1 MSHEKD
7 SAAKSDAFAR
17 RIASFLQDPVQLDS
31 DFEARVMA
39 AVEEEQG
46 GRPSERAEAGRAQDA
61 RQLDTRRNTSRNWWL
76 REHRMTFSP
85 LAVTALAIGFAAIG
99 SLTTAIATLGI
110 HARGSDTLP
119 PQRVTATSAEHRSAT
134 PERTA
139 GPALSGDTVY
149 IMRFAIA
156 AGAAHSVS
164 VVGDFNGWAK
174 HATPLSPVGRH
185 GVWVA
190 EVPLPPGRYE
200 YAFIV
205 DGKQWIP
212 DPLAIQRADDF
223 DTHSSVVT
231 LGS

>member
-7 SAAKSDAFAR
+7 SAADSDAFAQ

-31 DFEARVMA
+31 DFETRVMA
-39 AVEEEQG
+39 AIEKENKG
-46 GRPSERAEAGRAQDA
+46 IPLERGEAFPTRDA
-61 RQLDTRRNTSRNWWL
+61 RQQDIRRRPSRNWWL

-85 LAVTALAIGFAAIG
+85 LAMTALAIGFAAIV
-99 SLTTAIATLGI
+99 SLATAVVTLGI
-110 HARGSDTLP
+110 QGREAGAFP
-119 PQRVTATSAEHRSAT
+119 PQRVAAISSGQRPAT
-134 PERTA
+134 PGRTA
-139 GPALSGDTVY
+139 GLRSSRDTVY

-156 AGAAHSVS
+156 AGAARSVS

-174 HATPLSPVGRH
+174 HATPLSPVGHH
-185 GVWVA
+185 GVWVV

-205 DGKQWIP
+205 DGKQWVP